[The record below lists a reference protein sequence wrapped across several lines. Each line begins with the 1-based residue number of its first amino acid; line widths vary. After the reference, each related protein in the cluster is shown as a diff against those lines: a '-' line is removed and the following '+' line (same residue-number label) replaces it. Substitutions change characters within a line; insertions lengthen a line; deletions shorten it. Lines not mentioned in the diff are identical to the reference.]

1 MDNLTHTLFGLV
13 LAKTSIGRSARS
25 AVPVLLIGSNL
36 PDLDILVRVVGG
48 HAGYLEHHRGLTH
61 AVVGIVVQIAML
73 TLGAWLCERMIAR
86 ERAAPNPW
94 SRGSP
99 LAAAAAG
106 LLAHPLLDLLN
117 EYGLRPWLPFS
128 GRWVYGDLVFIVDPW
143 LWLILGG
150 AAACAGPRTRRGD
163 IGYGVLA
170 FVTTAL
176 FVANASGAVTRG
188 SEALPTGFFWL
199 WIPALA
205 LVIALRLRGIDDR
218 RRVRAVRGC
227 AVLLALYFALL
238 TVTRSLAERA
248 VRDPIARTL
257 GAAEIVSCN
266 MSPRLATPLR
276 WECIVCTA
284 DTAYWFPIDLLGDG
298 GEPRRLERRLD
309 DPRIG
314 DPRNAEAVRAW
325 RTFTR
330 HALVMVD
337 ADGRAT
343 LTDAR
348 YWFTDFCR
356 LSLAGP

>member
-36 PDLDILVRVVGG
+36 PDLDILARLAGG

-61 AVVGIVVQIAML
+61 AIVGIALQIVVLAVV
-73 TLGAWLCERMIAR
+73 AWSCERVWLR
-86 ERAAPNPW
+86 ERAARTPW

-99 LAAAAAG
+99 LLAAAAG
-106 LLAHPLLDLLN
+106 LIAHPLLDLLN

-163 IGYGVLA
+163 VGYGVLA
-170 FVTTAL
+170 LLTTAL
-176 FVANASGAVTRG
+176 FVANASGAITRG
-188 SEALPTGFFWL
+188 SEVLPSGFFWL
-199 WIPALA
+199 WVPALA
-205 LVIALRLRGIDDR
+205 AVVVLRLRTMGDE
-218 RRVRAVRGC
+218 RRVRALRWC
-227 AVLLALYFALL
+227 AVLVATYFALL
-238 TVTRSLAERA
+238 TVTRTLAERA
-248 VRDPIARTL
+248 AREPIARAI
-257 GAAEIVSCN
+257 GDAPIVSCN

-284 DTAYWFPIDLLGDG
+284 DTAYWFPIDLLGEV

-309 DPRIG
+309 DPRIA
-314 DPRNAEAVRAW
+314 DPRNADAVRAW

-356 LSLAGP
+356 LSLQGP